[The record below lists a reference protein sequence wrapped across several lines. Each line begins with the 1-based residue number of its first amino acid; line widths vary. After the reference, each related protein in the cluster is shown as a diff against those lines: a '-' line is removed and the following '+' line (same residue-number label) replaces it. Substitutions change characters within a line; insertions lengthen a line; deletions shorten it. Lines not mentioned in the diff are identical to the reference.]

1 VGFCLLRSGTLLHK
15 KQSPSWRSPA
25 TSRPRC
31 QGRGVGV
38 YRSEAETLD
47 RRSGR
52 SRRSLSAGRANGNP
66 EFLSLLIHAEFVFL
80 KNAMHK
86 EIGKR
91 LASLPK
97 TEASFVEPMDC
108 LSVSKLPEG
117 LEWIWEIKL
126 DGYRALA
133 VKPESDVTLFSR
145 RRKSLNRQFPYIVE
159 ALADLPAGTVMDG
172 EVVAIDESGRPDFNL
187 LQNFRAEASRIQYY
201 VFDLLCW
208 KDRDLT
214 RVPLVERRALL
225 KSVVV
230 IRDKRIRIV
239 DYVEA
244 APKDL
249 LVAVREQGLEGIIG
263 KRKDSVYQ
271 PGKRSGAW
279 IKHRV
284 NRGQEFVI
292 GGYFPGPHGFD
303 SLIVGYYDGDKLMY
317 VARTRNGFVPAS
329 RRQVFSKLKHLAT
342 PTCPFVNLPETRR
355 SRFGEELNAEKMKKA
370 IWLRP
375 EVVAQMEFLEWTE
388 ADRLRH
394 SKFVGLR
401 QDKNPRSVVKE
412 RAGEP

>member
-1 VGFCLLRSGTLLHK
+1 MQT
-15 KQSPSWRSPA
+15 
-25 TSRPRC
+25 
-31 QGRGVGV
+31 
-38 YRSEAETLD
+38 
-47 RRSGR
+47 
-52 SRRSLSAGRANGNP
+52 
-66 EFLSLLIHAEFVFL
+66 
-80 KNAMHK
+80 

-97 TEASFVEPMDC
+97 REASFVEPMEC

-117 LEWIWEIKL
+117 LEWLWEIKL

-133 VKPESDVTLFSR
+133 VKSGTGVTLFSR
-145 RRKSLNRQFPYIVE
+145 RGKSLNRQFPYIVE
-159 ALADLPAGTVMDG
+159 ELTDLPAGTVVDG

-201 VFDLLCW
+201 IFDLLCW

-230 IRDKRIRIV
+230 IREKRIRIA
-239 DYVEA
+239 DYFEA
-244 APKDL
+244 APNDL
-249 LVAVREQGLEGIIG
+249 LSAVREQRLEGIIG

-279 IKHRV
+279 IKYRV

-292 GGYFPGPHGFD
+292 GGYFPGPHGID
-303 SLIVGYYDGDKLMY
+303 SLIVGYYDGDELIY

-329 RRQVFSKLKHLAT
+329 RRQVFSKLKHLVT
-342 PTCPFVNLPETRR
+342 PNCPFVNLPETRR

-370 IWLRP
+370 VWLRP
-375 EVVAQMEFLEWTE
+375 EAVAQIEFLEWTE
-388 ADRLRH
+388 GDRLRH

-401 QDKNPRSVVKE
+401 EDKDARRVVKE
-412 RAGEP
+412 QAGEA